1 MTPVVRVLIVD
12 DHNVVRQGLRFLLEQ
27 EPDIE
32 VAGDCADGASAV
44 RATGR
49 LVPSVVLLDLQMPG
63 LDGIATL
70 RELKALSPAT
80 QVIVL
85 TSHQGDDLVFDA
97 IRAGATSYLLKTA
110 GVDEVVRA
118 VHAAARG
125 ESVLDPSVA
134 ARVLQEM
141 RSRRREPV
149 EELSRREVEVLRAL
163 ARGRS
168 NREIAGALGI
178 GEETVK
184 THVSNILSKL
194 HLADRTQAAIYGLQR
209 RLVPLD
215 EALDEPV

>member
-1 MTPVVRVLIVD
+1 VRVLIVD
-12 DHNVVRQGLRFLLEQ
+12 DHNVVRQGLRFLLQ
-27 EPDIE
+27 HEPDIE
-32 VAGDCADGASAV
+32 VVGDCADGESAV
-44 RATGR
+44 RAVED
-49 LVPSVVLLDLQMPG
+49 LVPNVVLLDLQMPG
-63 LDGIATL
+63 MDGITCL
-70 RELKALSPAT
+70 RHVKARSPAT

-85 TSHQGDDLVFDA
+85 TSHHGEDLVLDA
-97 IRAGATSYLLKTA
+97 VRAGATSYLLKTA
-110 GVDEVVRA
+110 GVEEVVRA
-118 VHAAARG
+118 VRGAARG

-141 RSRRREPV
+141 RGREREPV
-149 EELSRREVEVLRAL
+149 DQLSRREIEVLRAL

-168 NREIAGALGI
+168 NKESAAALGI

-215 EALDEPV
+215 EALEPGEPGG